1 MFLETYKTVN
11 SLAIKY
17 TEKSV
22 VKIPIP
28 KVRENPLIGPD
39 PIKNK
44 IIAARRVVTFA
55 SRIAVLDLVY
65 PLSKATKI
73 FFSFFN

>member
-1 MFLETYKTVN
+1 MFLFTYKTVN
-11 SLAIKY
+11 NLAMKY

-28 KVRENPLIGPD
+28 KVKENPFIGPD

-44 IIAARRVVTFA
+44 IIAANKVVILA
-55 SRIAVLDLVY
+55 SKIAVLDFV
-65 PLSKATKI
+65 
-73 FFSFFN
+73 